1 MQFAVVCLLL
11 VLQLGEHPVEVCLDG
26 LQEEGVLEDPLHGLE
41 QVIFEGQDMAKG
53 GHDGPTL

>member
-1 MQFAVVCLLL
+1 M
-11 VLQLGEHPVEVCLDG
+11 EVCLDG

-53 GHDGPTL
+53 GHDGPAL

>member
-1 MQFAVVCLLL
+1 M
-11 VLQLGEHPVEVCLDG
+11 
-26 LQEEGVLEDPLHGLE
+26 QEEGVLEDPLHGLE